1 MQRKLLNIFP
11 KGNKMKCVW
20 ILWFSM
26 DGDHIDSVF
35 DDKVKAE
42 AFLRGVK
49 KKYPETYWWI
59 TEKAVMT

>member
-1 MQRKLLNIFP
+1 
-11 KGNKMKCVW
+11 MKCVW
-20 ILWFSM
+20 ILWFSQ

-49 KKYPETYWWI
+49 KKYPEVYWWI
-59 TEKAVMT
+59 QEKEVMQ